1 MAYLYKTQV
10 EFVAVSITL
19 HNYIRRRSHGDV
31 AFTEFD
37 RNFNF
42 VPNDILPDVV
52 ARLESHGTSRSSQMD
67 FVHDG
72 ITDSLM
78 EQ

>member
-1 MAYLYKTQV
+1 LAYLYKTQV
-10 EFVAVSITL
+10 EIVAVSMTL

-31 AFTEFD
+31 GFTKFN

-52 ARLESHGTSRSSQMD
+52 ARLGSHGTSRSSRMD
-67 FVHDG
+67 FVRDG
-72 ITDSLM
+72 ITDNLM